1 MIMNPFRPDVIQVVV
16 DAHDL
21 EPADSREIQRVSHFW
36 MLVDMQP
43 SEGDCWPWLGYTE
56 GGYGRYQWRGRM
68 VGAHE
73 LALTFTTGEK
83 RAEGFD
89 TCHACNNPICCNPN
103 HLRFDTRASN
113 VADMLT
119 ARRDRPGRFTDEQII
134 TMRTR
139 YANGARQ
146 VDLATQYG
154 VTNGLVSQIVRGIR
168 YARVGGPIS
177 QTGERYNHGE

>member
-1 MIMNPFRPDVIQVVV
+1 
-16 DAHDL
+16 
-21 EPADSREIQRVSHFW
+21 
-36 MLVDMQP
+36 
-43 SEGDCWPWLGYTE
+43 
-56 GGYGRYQWRGRM
+56 M